1 MNENKLEE
9 GVTCRGGIPK
19 ACYSKRSVDLEPT
32 SEDVCK
38 TNEGV
43 KLKATK
49 VTTYVVDPGSND
61 CKGLAGFKTGFKSL
75 RLPTLSARLELKNVQ
90 CECPTPRACYKTVW
104 NTQTS
109 KHDKKVMVQM
119 DSKSTA
125 TIVPKQTDGT
135 DGPKRSL
142 VEISSTILFPLWK
155 RSFFRA
161 RWNRLDKRVW
171 FDCYVAALQQ
181 VMDSELEASAKE
193 QEKALSSHSLNIAN
207 RFNRAGALV

>member
-125 TIVPKQTDGT
+125 TIVPKQKDGT

-142 VEISSTILFPLWK
+142 VEFSSPYP
-155 RSFFRA
+155 FFRA
-161 RWNRLDKRVW
+161 RWNRLDNLVW

-193 QEKALSSHSLNIAN
+193 QDKAFSSPQFPLSFAN
-207 RFNRAGALV
+207 GAGALV